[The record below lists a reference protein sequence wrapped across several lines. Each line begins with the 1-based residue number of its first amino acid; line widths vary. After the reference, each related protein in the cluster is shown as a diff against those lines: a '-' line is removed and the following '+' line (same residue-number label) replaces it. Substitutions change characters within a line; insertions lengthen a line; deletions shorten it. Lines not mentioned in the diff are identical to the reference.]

1 MPHGLTEHSEYEDQP
16 ETLQSTGQP
25 KALQKVLDVVAAQ
38 LLPLKA
44 ADTTTERVL
53 VLKPM
58 PHVLVQALY
67 EDQPETSQWTPQ

>member
-53 VLKPM
+53 VSKPM
-58 PHVLVQALY
+58 PHVLVQALQ
-67 EDQPETSQWTPQ
+67 ELQSPTVQCTGQ